1 MYNLI
6 FSFFCK
12 IVSHGYHSLVEIT
25 IFMIEAPKI
34 HFVRNSWM
42 STFYSK
48 SASFGCVGNS
58 SIQERPSCTRTSSGR
73 AAATTT
79 TPATP
84 VRRAERSSAA
94 TPVPPPFIY
103 RSALIGRKL
112 TIFGKHCFFY
122 GSKSDIL
129 SAGYPQKPGNPQW
142 FWN

>member
-1 MYNLI
+1 
-6 FSFFCK
+6 
-12 IVSHGYHSLVEIT
+12 
-25 IFMIEAPKI
+25 MIEAPKI
-34 HFVRNSWM
+34 HFDRNSCM

-112 TIFGKHCFFY
+112 TIFGKHCFFLWKQIGHSFRRISAKTRKSRVILELVLNQQNY
-122 GSKSDIL
+122 GYICIL
-129 SAGYPQKPGNPQW
+129 
-142 FWN
+142 